1 MHVGGSIASEVS
13 HAFFWLDDASSSA
26 ADTGWVVIQV
36 KRQAETRLREHFSEP
51 LRAKV
56 QAAVEDEDD
65 ARDTGRR
72 VPEPL

>member
-1 MHVGGSIASEVS
+1 MHVGGSIAAEVS
-13 HAFFWLDDASSSA
+13 HAFFWLMTRRAVLL
-26 ADTGWVVIQV
+26 TVVIQV

-56 QAAVEDEDD
+56 QAAVDEDD